1 MRAPRA
7 EQDPLDRRVDTIR
20 TDKRI
25 DENRLPVLE
34 LGLDGIATFHEA
46 HEAVPNVNALRW
58 QRPEQD
64 GQQVG
69 AVRLVPGEP
78 ESVDNRICERGTQE
92 GLAVIP
98 TALMECER
106 PHTHRRQI
114 VAKPEPMQD
123 AGRVRAHL
131 DARTDLAERTRLL
144 VHVHIEP
151 GPVKRERSG
160 EAADPATDDPHRKQI
175 THVTNDTP
183 RMVGILGAREAFAPC
198 ASVLSPERESRR
210 LLH

>member
-1 MRAPRA
+1 MTAARPCFTIDRPHA
-7 EQDPLDRRVDTIR
+7 ERHRKDRRISDR
-20 TDKRI
+20 ADR
-25 DENRLPVLE
+25 
-34 LGLDGIATFHEA
+34 
-46 HEAVPNVNALRW
+46 AV
-58 QRPEQD
+58 
-64 GQQVG
+64 
-69 AVRLVPGEP
+69 
-78 ESVDNRICERGTQE
+78 ERGMQE